1 MKNLTCI
8 IFSFIFLLSID
19 AYCQNADIEAAV
31 KSRSDQLANSLL
43 SNYPVRNVGPVEQG
57 GRISDI
63 EVVPGNPKHYYV
75 GYASGGIFYTKNNG
89 ITFDPI
95 FENQGFLGIGDFALA
110 PSNPQ
115 IIYVGTGEKNSSRSS
130 YAGSGIYRSNDG
142 GKTWSHLG
150 LSNTQHIGRII
161 VHPTNPET
169 VWVASLGAL
178 YTNNVDRGIYKS
190 TDGGK
195 TWHKT
200 LFVNDST
207 GAIDLVLHPQNP
219 NQLLASTWE
228 RSRKAWDFKEGGPG
242 SSIYRSEDGGNTWV
256 KSAAGFPEGNGVGR
270 IGLEISASNPDIVY
284 ALLDNQEETREE
296 VVRPS
301 DGSLQIQDFISM
313 TRDQFLAF
321 DDKKLDAF
329 IRSSGYPQKYN
340 ARVVKREVRS
350 GKYEP
355 KALAEYFGDANAALF
370 NTNVKGAEVYRS
382 DDGGKTWS
390 KANSYALDGVYF
402 TYGYYFGEVRV
413 DPKDSDKIY
422 IFGVPLLK
430 SLDGG
435 KTYHRLDTM
444 GRVHVDHQALWIN
457 PDDPEHLL
465 LGNDGGLYQSYDE
478 GASWL
483 HINNVSVGQFY
494 SISVDM
500 EKPYNV
506 YGGLQDN
513 GVRKGSS
520 TSIPNRTES
529 WDGIFGGDGMFV
541 YADPRNSN
549 TVYAGSQFGFYMR
562 LNLEPDG
569 RPSRITPRHDI
580 GEPPLRYNWRTPIM
594 ISPHNA
600 DVIYM
605 AAQKVYRSMN
615 QGDDWES
622 ISGDLT
628 KNLPNG
634 NVPYSTITSMS
645 ESKFKFGL
653 VYIGTDDGNIQ
664 VTKNGGG
671 SWELINNGLPVR
683 KWVSGVF
690 ASPHDEGTV
699 FAALNGYREDD
710 FKTYVYMSA
719 DYGKTWTSV
728 KGNLPESVANVIIQD
743 PVQPELL
750 YTGLDIGSYVSF
762 DKGKTWSLLSGI
774 PNAPSYDMVVHPR
787 DYELVVGTHGRSVYV
802 ADAKPLQ
809 AVAEKGESTP
819 VIAFEMESM
828 RYFGRWG
835 ERRNEYTEP
844 FTPSTSIMYYVG
856 IPANEITVTIKTE
869 KGEVLREMK
878 ASGKKGFQKLSWDL
892 KKTEYDKKGKA
903 TGNLSYIE
911 RGKYT
916 IELKNGTSTATTTFE
931 LR

>member
-8 IFSFIFLLSID
+8 IFSFIFLLSIN

-313 TRDQFLAF
+313 TRDQFQAL

>member
-43 SNYPVRNVGPVEQG
+43 SNYPVRNIGPVVQG

-809 AVAEKGESTP
+809 AVAGKGESTP

-835 ERRNEYTEP
+835 ERRNDYTEP

>member
-313 TRDQFLAF
+313 TRDQFLAL

>member
-19 AYCQNADIEAAV
+19 AYCQNADIEATE

-313 TRDQFLAF
+313 TRDQFLAL

-916 IELKNGTSTATTTFE
+916 IELKNGTSTATATFE

>member
-1 MKNLTCI
+1 
-8 IFSFIFLLSID
+8 
-19 AYCQNADIEAAV
+19 
-31 KSRSDQLANSLL
+31 
-43 SNYPVRNVGPVEQG
+43 
-57 GRISDI
+57 
-63 EVVPGNPKHYYV
+63 
-75 GYASGGIFYTKNNG
+75 
-89 ITFDPI
+89 
-95 FENQGFLGIGDFALA
+95 
-110 PSNPQ
+110 
-115 IIYVGTGEKNSSRSS
+115 
-130 YAGSGIYRSNDG
+130 
-142 GKTWSHLG
+142 
-150 LSNTQHIGRII
+150 
-161 VHPTNPET
+161 
-169 VWVASLGAL
+169 
-178 YTNNVDRGIYKS
+178 
-190 TDGGK
+190 
-195 TWHKT
+195 
-200 LFVNDST
+200 
-207 GAIDLVLHPQNP
+207 
-219 NQLLASTWE
+219 
-228 RSRKAWDFKEGGPG
+228 
-242 SSIYRSEDGGNTWV
+242 
-256 KSAAGFPEGNGVGR
+256 
-270 IGLEISASNPDIVY
+270 
-284 ALLDNQEETREE
+284 LDNQEETREE

-313 TRDQFLAF
+313 TRDQFLAL

>member
-8 IFSFIFLLSID
+8 IFSFLFQLSLE
-19 AYCQNADIEAAV
+19 AYSQNADIEV
-31 KSRSDQLANSLL
+31 TIKSRKDQLTNSLL
-43 SNYPVRNVGPVEQG
+43 SNYPVRNIGPVVQG

-63 EVVPGNPKHYYV
+63 EVVPGNPKQYYV
-75 GYASGGIFYTKNNG
+75 GYASGGIFFTRNNG
-89 ITFDPI
+89 ITFEPI
-95 FENQGFLGIGDFALA
+95 FENQGLLGIGDFALA

-161 VHPTNPET
+161 VHPANPET

-178 YTNNVDRGIYKS
+178 YTNNTDRGIYKS

-195 TWHKT
+195 NWNKT

-207 GAIDLVLHPQNP
+207 GAIDIVINPQNP
-219 NQLLASTWE
+219 NQLWAATWE

-242 SSIYRSEDGGNTWV
+242 SSIYRSDDGGNTWV
-256 KSAAGFPEGNGVGR
+256 KSAKGFPEGSGVGR
-270 IGLEISASNPDIVY
+270 IGLEISASNPDIIY

-296 VVRPS
+296 VERPA
-301 DGSLQIQDFISM
+301 DGSLQIQDFINM
-313 TRDQFLAF
+313 TNDQFLAL

-329 IRSSGYPQKYN
+329 IRSRGYPQKYN
-340 ARVVKREVRS
+340 AKVVKNEVRS
-350 GKYEP
+350 GKYKS

-382 DDGGKTWS
+382 DDGGKTWN
-390 KANSYALDGVYF
+390 KANSYSLDGVYF
-402 TYGYYFGEVRV
+402 TYGYYFGEIRV

-435 KTYHRLDTM
+435 KTYHRLDTA
-444 GRVHVDHQALWIN
+444 GGVHVDHQALWIN
-457 PDDPEHLL
+457 PEDPEHLL

-478 GASWL
+478 GANWL

-494 SISVDM
+494 TISVDM
-500 EKPYNV
+500 ENPYNV

-520 TSIPNRTES
+520 RSIPNRTEF
-529 WDGIFGGDGMFV
+529 WHGIFGGDGMFV

-562 LNLEPDG
+562 LNLEPGG

-600 DVIYM
+600 DVVYM

-634 NVPYSTITSMS
+634 NVPYSTITCMS

-671 SWELINNGLPVR
+671 SWELINNGLPEK

-690 ASPHDEGTV
+690 ASPIDEGTV
-699 FAALNGYREDD
+699 FASLNGYREDD
-710 FKTYVYMSA
+710 FKTYVYMST
-719 DYGKTWTSV
+719 DYGKTWTSL

-743 PVQPELL
+743 PVEPDLL
-750 YTGLDIGSYVSF
+750 YTGLDIGTYVSF
-762 DKGKTWSLLSGI
+762 DKGKSWSLLSGI

-787 DYELVVGTHGRSVYV
+787 DYELVVGTHGRSAYV

-809 AVAEKGESTP
+809 KVAQKGESTP
-819 VIAFEMESM
+819 IIAFEMESM

-844 FTPSTSIMYYVG
+844 FIPSTSILYYVG
-856 IPANEITVTIKTE
+856 TPAGEVTVTIKTE
-869 KGEVLREMK
+869 KGEVIREMK
-878 ASGKKGFQKLSWDL
+878 AAGKKGFQKVNWDL
-892 KKTEYDKKGKA
+892 KKVEYGKNGKA

-916 IELKNGTSTATTTFE
+916 IELKNGSSIATTNFE

>member
-301 DGSLQIQDFISM
+301 DGSLQIQDFINM
-313 TRDQFLAF
+313 TRDQFLAL